1 MFCPKCG
8 TENDDKAKFCKGCGN
23 TLNSSSKEEVK
34 ENEKSFNNK
43 LIIAVT
49 AIICVCI
56 IAAGLFIVFGNN
68 SNDNVVIANNSETN
82 DTATNVSSDV
92 SSKNEDR
99 YENFSEEE
107 WDKSSYT
114 INDIYTAHTPEDAK
128 TQMFEQADANG
139 DGILK
144 GDEIKEMD
152 YLLKH
157 SEYTWNGPNAT
168 SESSSSSE
176 KHWYGQ
182 CTTHGWVM
190 LNSDKHCPYCIEE
203 GLDPRVLKNS
213 IVYE

>member
-1 MFCPKCG
+1 MKCPKCG
-8 TENDDKAKFCKGCGN
+8 LDNDDGAKFCKSCGAS
-23 TLNSSSKEEVK
+23 LESSPQGEKSSK
-34 ENEKSFNNK
+34 NT

-49 AIICVCI
+49 AIICICI
-56 IAAGLFIVFGNN
+56 IAGAFIMVSGNN
-68 SNDNVVIANNSETN
+68 SNDSVAVNESDTNSSSELSTSDSSSESSN
-82 DTATNVSSDV
+82 DNS
-92 SSKNEDR
+92 DR
-99 YENFSEEE
+99 YSEFSASE
-107 WDKSSYT
+107 WPESSYT

-128 TQMFEQADANG
+128 TKMFEQADFNG
-139 DGILK
+139 DGVLT

-157 SEYTWNGPNAT
+157 SEYTYNGPGDT
-168 SESSSSSE
+168 SSSSSSSSE